1 MGREL
6 FLQCAPLASDSF
18 KHYQS
23 AIDSIQDLR
32 TSTVTP
38 ATLAAQSLERI
49 EAIDSNGYELRSIL
63 ALSPKAD
70 AKNFALDSPLAGLPI
85 VVKDNIDAVGLPGS
99 AGSTALLDFPV
110 INDSVLT
117 TRLRA
122 AGANIIAA
130 TNLSEWANI
139 RSTSSTSGWS
149 AVGGLT
155 ANPWIHKHS
164 AGGSSSGSGAAVAAG
179 LVTLAVGT
187 ETDGSIICPA
197 SLNGCVGI
205 KPTVGAVPT
214 QGIIPISASQDSPG
228 PMARTVKDA
237 ALLLEIMAA
246 TTGLVAATNDMRA
259 LKIGVVSSWCTGHSA
274 TDALFDAAVSKL
286 SKAGITLVDVDLIA
300 PDESVSDDEQEVL
313 LHELI
318 DELGAYLT
326 IRGDAS
332 LKSLADVVAYNNA
345 HSQIELP
352 FFAQELFDKAL
363 ILGGRGDAYHA
374 KRARNLAWAQKTLD
388 KGFADVDV
396 LIGATFSPAWISTL
410 AAGDSH
416 GDNSWITMAPAI
428 TGTPIATVPMGICQ
442 GLPVGLGVVAR
453 ANDEI
458 RLVTALAQIERVL
471 DLGILQ
477 PSFHR

>member
-1 MGREL
+1 M
-6 FLQCAPLASDSF
+6 QCAPLASDSF
-18 KHYQS
+18 KNYRS

-32 TSTVTP
+32 TGVVTP
-38 ATLAAQSLERI
+38 AILAAQALDRI
-49 EAIDSNGYELRSIL
+49 EAIDSSGYELRSIL
-63 ALSPKAD
+63 ALSSTALTD
-70 AKNFALDSPLAGLPI
+70 AHKIEGDLPLAGLPI
-85 VVKDNIDAVGLPGS
+85 VIKDNVEAIGLPGT
-99 AGSTALLDFPV
+99 AGSIALLDFPV
-110 INDSVLT
+110 IKDSLLT

-179 LVTLAVGT
+179 LVSLAVGT

-205 KPTVGAVPT
+205 KPTVGTVPT

-246 TTGLVAATNDMRA
+246 TTGLVAATTDMRI
-259 LKIGVVSSWCTGHSA
+259 LRIGVVSSWCTGHSA
-274 TDALFDAAVSKL
+274 TDALFDSVISKL
-286 SKAGITLVDVDLIA
+286 SKTGITLVEVDLIA
-300 PDESVSDDEQEVL
+300 PDESIGNDEQEVL
-313 LHELI
+313 LHELV
-318 DELGAYLT
+318 DELGAYLS
-326 IRGDAS
+326 IRSENS
-332 LKSLADVVAYNNA
+332 LQSLADLVAFNFA
-345 HSQIELP
+345 HKESELEY
-352 FFAQELFDKAL
+352 FGQELFDKAL
-363 ILGGRGDAYHA
+363 ILGGRGDAYQS
-374 KRARNLAWAQKTLD
+374 KRARNLGWAQRTLS
-388 KGFADVDV
+388 KGFTDVDV
-396 LIGATFSPAWISTL
+396 LIGATYSPAWISTL
-410 AAGDSH
+410 GEGDSY

-428 TGTPIATVPMGICQ
+428 TGVPIATVPMGICE

-458 RLVTALAQIERVL
+458 RLITASAQIERVL
-471 DLGILQ
+471 DIGVLQ
-477 PSFHR
+477 PNFHR